1 MLHRLDRHT
10 VILLVL
16 SATVLAFAMQQS
28 MVVPALPTLR
38 RELHTSTEWATWL
51 LSAFMVTAAITTPL
65 IGRLGDQ
72 YGHAR
77 VLQFALGIF
86 FLGSVGAAC
95 AWDIWS
101 LIGFRAVQGCGGAVL
116 PLCFSIVKE
125 HFPPRRTVVALATVS
140 GLGGGGGAIGI
151 MYSGAIVDHTSWRL
165 LFATGAVALGVAALL
180 VRRLRLESTPRAR
193 ARLDLPGA
201 VLLAGSLLCLLL
213 ALTEANRWGWGSPS
227 IVGLFAGAAGL
238 IALWVRVERRS
249 AAPMVD
255 VRVLARR
262 PVLVTNLTTFVLGYS
277 LFGVWFLVPQ
287 LVQAPRG
294 MPARDVPFLGYGF
307 GASVTMS
314 GLYAI
319 SCSLALVT
327 LAPVA
332 GLAARRWGGQL
343 PLVAGMAVLA
353 ASACSLAAWH
363 DSGWQVVV
371 GMFGLGVGI
380 ALAFAAVPILI
391 IGAVDPAETGVA
403 MGINAVM
410 RTIGGVVG
418 GQVGAA
424 LLTARTVGL
433 DRLPGESAFV
443 IAFTACGVAAVVGAV
458 FCLLVYRRPRGN
470 TRVPAEVELVAAD

>member
-1 MLHRLDRHT
+1 MLRRLDRHT
-10 VILLVL
+10 TILLVL

-38 RELHTSTEWATWL
+38 RELHTTTEWVTWL
-51 LSAFMVTAAITTPL
+51 ISAFMVTAAITTPL
-65 IGRLGDQ
+65 VGRLGDQ
-72 YGHAR
+72 YGRAR
-77 VLQFALGIF
+77 VLQWALGIF
-86 FLGSVGAAC
+86 FVGSVGAAC

-125 HFPPRRTVVALATVS
+125 HFPPQRTVVALATVS
-140 GLGGGGGAIGI
+140 GLGGGGGAVGI

-165 LFATGAVALGVAALL
+165 LFATGAVALGIAALL
-180 VRRLRLESTPRAR
+180 VGRLRLESATQPR

-201 VLLAGSLLCLLL
+201 ALLAGSLLCLLL

-227 IVGLFAGAAGL
+227 IVGLFAAAAALLG
-238 IALWVRVERRS
+238 LWVWVERRS
-249 AAPMVD
+249 ASPMVD

-262 PVLVTNLTTFVLGYS
+262 PVLVTNLTTFVLGYA

-294 MPARDVPFLGYGF
+294 MPARDAPLLGYGF
-307 GASVTMS
+307 GASVTES
-314 GLYAI
+314 GLYVI

-332 GLAARRWGGQL
+332 GLAAKRWGGQI

-353 ASACSLAAWH
+353 VSACSLATWH
-363 DSGWQVVV
+363 AVGWQVVV

-380 ALAFAAVPILI
+380 ALAFAAIPTLI
-391 IGAVDPAETGVA
+391 IGAVDPSETGVA
-403 MGINAVM
+403 TGINMVM

-424 LLTARTVGL
+424 LLTARTVGA
-433 DRLPGESAFV
+433 DRVPAESGFI
-443 IAFTACGVAAVVGAV
+443 IAFTACGVVAAIGAV
-458 FCLLVYRRPRGN
+458 FCLLVYRQPRRDR
-470 TRVPAEVELVAAD
+470 RVTSGVDLAVAD